1 MGAGQVTQDST
12 AVLGELYELVGQPGV
27 RVVQDTAGLAG
38 ALTSLSK
45 ATVSNLLNGRT
56 NPRRSS
62 VEAFV
67 LSCLHHARTRRTSL
81 VLPEGKDTPG
91 YWMRRYDRAAR
102 TGTPAS
108 SNRPPERMAAPSH
121 LLDSNHEVVPY
132 RDRRERKTLEC
143 WRDDSS
149 SQSSVLLLHG
159 RGGQGKTR
167 LASRF
172 AADSA
177 ERGWLVVQAHH
188 RDGALKLPSRIR
200 RDAKLLVVVDYVERW
215 TPDALVRTLEV
226 LSAQGPHTLRRILL
240 LARSDDVWGVL
251 EPELSRSTDCLVKPL
266 LLGPFTQGDDDLDGA
281 FNEAVF
287 AFQQAI
293 GLPPEQLPPPDKAET
308 GRSPLELHFAALAAV
323 CARQSGQPV
332 PADDLSAF
340 LLSHERSYWLSG
352 LKSDQPIGSVA
363 TQLDR
368 FARVVFTA
376 TLFGPF
382 ARAEYARNVL
392 RAAHAGESDADI
404 ELLLDWHAQLYP
416 QTDSAQTSA
425 THLVPLGPDRFA
437 EDFVASHLLR
447 PRVPELLT
455 ELLVSCPATR
465 DDANDGYIRRRA
477 VALLSGASD
486 RHSMIDELLED
497 VQGEVPELFAYIN
510 SKGFKYYPH
519 RTEVVLRGGKPQTIY
534 FFAKV
539 ERNAK
544 GKPARIPRT
553 RVVKEN
559 LQNGFLTIS
568 KKRDL
573 PGERCEAEPG
583 STSESM

>member
-1 MGAGQVTQDST
+1 MGAGQATKDST
-12 AVLGELYELVGQPGV
+12 AVLGELYELAGRPGV

-45 ATVSNLLNGRT
+45 ATVSNMLNGRT

-67 LSCLHHARTRRTSL
+67 LSCLYHARTRRTAL
-81 VLPEGKDTPG
+81 VLAEGKDTTA

-102 TGTPAS
+102 TDTPAKS
-108 SNRPPERMAAPSH
+108 SRLPQRMAAPSH

-132 RDRRERKTLEC
+132 RDRRERKTLEG
-143 WRDDSS
+143 WRDDRSL
-149 SQSSVLLLHG
+149 QSSVLLLHG

-177 ERGWLVVQAHH
+177 EHGWLVVQAHH

-215 TPDALVRTLEV
+215 TPDALVRTFEG
-226 LSAQGPHTLRRILL
+226 LSTWGPHTLLRILL
-240 LARSDDVWGVL
+240 LARSDDIWGVL
-251 EPELSRSTDCLVKPL
+251 EPELSRSTDCHVKPL
-266 LLGPFTQGDDDLDGA
+266 LLGAFTRGEDDADGA
-281 FNEAVF
+281 FNEAVY

-293 GLPPEQLPPPDKAET
+293 GLPPEQLPPPRKAAEI
-308 GRSPLELHFAALAAV
+308 GRSPLDLHFAALAAV

-332 PADDLSAF
+332 PGDDLSAF
-340 LLSHERSYWLSG
+340 LLSHERRYWLSG
-352 LKSDQPIGSVA
+352 LKSDQPSGSVA
-363 TQLDR
+363 VQLDR
-368 FARVVFTA
+368 CARVVFTA

-382 ARAEYARNVL
+382 ARAEDARNVL
-392 RAAHAGESDADI
+392 RAVRAGESDADI

-416 QTDSAQTSA
+416 QTDPAQAAA
-425 THLVPLGPDRFA
+425 THLVPLHPDRFA

-465 DDANDGYIRRRA
+465 DDANDGYMRRRA
-477 VALLSGASD
+477 VALLNGAGE
-486 RHSMIDELLED
+486 RHPMIDELLQN
-497 VQGEVPELFAYIN
+497 VHGEVPELFAYIN

-539 ERNAK
+539 PRNAK
-544 GKPARIPRT
+544 GQPVRIPRT

-559 LQNGFLTIS
+559 PRNGFLTIS
-568 KKRDL
+568 KKKDL
-573 PGERCEAEPG
+573 PGEG
-583 STSESM
+583 L